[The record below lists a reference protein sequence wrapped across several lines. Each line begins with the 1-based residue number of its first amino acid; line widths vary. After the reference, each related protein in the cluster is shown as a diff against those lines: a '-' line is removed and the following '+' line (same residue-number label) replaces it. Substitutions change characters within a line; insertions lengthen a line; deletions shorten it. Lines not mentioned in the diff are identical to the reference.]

1 VIEGTDKVVPFGT
14 GVFGLLYTNCREFM
28 QKMTNE
34 EKYEANIRSDFR
46 VRPPRLVREYDSVQV
61 VRLT

>member
-1 VIEGTDKVVPFGT
+1 
-14 GVFGLLYTNCREFM
+14 M